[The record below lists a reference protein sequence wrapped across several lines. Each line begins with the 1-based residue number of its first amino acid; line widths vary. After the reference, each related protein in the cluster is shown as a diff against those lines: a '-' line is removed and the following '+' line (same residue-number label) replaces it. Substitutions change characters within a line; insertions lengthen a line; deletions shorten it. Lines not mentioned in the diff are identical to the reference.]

1 MNRVTGLLF
10 SIALGVLFG
19 SFVLPML
26 GDLAQP
32 AVASP
37 RPVATAEGFDADE
50 QRNIT
55 VFSETAPSVVY
66 IVTKQ
71 TVSGFFATQEAAG
84 EGSGFMWDEAGHI
97 VTNFHVINGANSLV
111 VTLHDRSQYDA
122 RVIGGSPENDI
133 AVLKIDA
140 PASKLRAIKI
150 GTSLD
155 LQVGQKVFAIGN
167 PFGFDYTMTTGIVS
181 AIGRSIVGIAG
192 NKIDEVIQTDAAINP
207 GNSGGPLL
215 DSSGRLIGMNT
226 SIFAPGAKQS
236 SGIGFAVPVDIINRV
251 VPDIVAFGQVRRPQ
265 LGVTLVDS
273 EENGRIASL
282 LYQIRKEGVMV
293 RNVTSGAGAE
303 RAGIVG
309 FRQAGNRTLL
319 GDVIT
324 EIDGEPVRT
333 RWDLFKILQN
343 KQAGDAVK
351 VKFLRFSA
359 RDYEEREAEVTLSMP
374 PA

>member
-26 GDLAQP
+26 GDWTQP
-32 AVASP
+32 AAASP
-37 RPVATAEGFDADE
+37 RPVSAAEGFDADE
-50 QRNIT
+50 QRNVT
-55 VFSETAPSVVY
+55 VFRETAPSVVY

-71 TVSGFFATQEAAG
+71 TINGYFATQEAAG
-84 EGSGFMWDEAGHI
+84 EGSGFLWDEAGHV
-97 VTNFHVINGANSLV
+97 VTNFHVINGANSLA

-122 RVIGGSPENDI
+122 KVIGGSPENDI

-140 PASKLRAIKI
+140 PVEKLRAIKI
-150 GTSLD
+150 GSSSD

-251 VPDIVAFGQVRRPQ
+251 VPDIVAYGQVRRPQ
-265 LGVTLVDS
+265 LGVGLVDS
-273 EENGRIASL
+273 EQNGRIATL

-293 RNVTSGAGAE
+293 QSVTPGAGAE
-303 RAGIVG
+303 RAGLVG
-309 FRQAGNRTLL
+309 FRQVGNRTLL

-343 KQAGDAVK
+343 KQAGDTVK
-351 VKFLRFSA
+351 VKYLRFSA
-359 RDYEEREAEVTLSMP
+359 RDYEEREAEIKLSMP
-374 PA
+374 PT